1 MIGMENRLYE
11 LEEKAEEIGLDAI
24 LADFDPNA
32 MAKKDKLTGVIYD
45 AQKQLTRKLDKIFDS
60 LNPGV

>member
-1 MIGMENRLYE
+1 MKKEHKSDLIGMENRLYE

-32 MAKKDKLTGVIYD
+32 LAKKDKLTGVIYD
-45 AQKQLTRKLDKIFDS
+45 A
-60 LNPGV
+60 